1 MSGHGGR
8 GRSWKGK
15 SKLLPQCERFVNIEG
30 NICDAGA
37 NPIVV
42 KVHLEDTGSSN
53 TTRAVHDDIVFEDK
67 LRL

>member
-1 MSGHGGR
+1 MGVEA
-8 GRSWKGK
+8 GK
-15 SKLLPQCERFVNIEG
+15 VSPSFYLSVERFVNIEG
-30 NICDAGA
+30 NVCDAGA
-37 NPIVV
+37 NPIIV

>member
-1 MSGHGGR
+1 M
-8 GRSWKGK
+8 
-15 SKLLPQCERFVNIEG
+15 FVMQ
-30 NICDAGA
+30 A

>member
-1 MSGHGGR
+1 M
-8 GRSWKGK
+8 
-15 SKLLPQCERFVNIEG
+15 NIEG
-30 NICDAGA
+30 NVCDAGA